1 MYDFLAFTQKVRV
14 GYVMLTTTRKT
25 KVDLGKGQ
33 SYVGFSRIG
42 TVCTMSSDLYII
54 CA

>member
-14 GYVMLTTTRKT
+14 GYVMLTKSRKT

-33 SYVGFSRIG
+33 RKLGFSRIG
-42 TVCTMSSDLYII
+42 TVCTKEM
-54 CA
+54 